1 MITFS
6 DPNNKYNIIFSIVND
21 DDECQFIFTNNIVR
35 KSITYNSFIPDYTAE
50 FLKSFLSE
58 NFSNQVKFTWHYNG
72 GGMHQINITGTD
84 NNITIKTMYEDDD
97 RFGTNSDGSIN
108 YDSAYQEWNI
118 VTIAITIQELNNIF
132 KSILD
137 YINNNFQL
145 GKVYIPPLQTSS
157 TYNRYMSNPSSN

>member
-72 GGMHQINITGTD
+72 GGMHQINITRYLK
-84 NNITIKTMYEDDD
+84 NPVFKD
-97 RFGTNSDGSIN
+97 RVSFLIIIFGGCNQ
-108 YDSAYQEWNI
+108 SAMPSEISSYQ
-118 VTIAITIQELNNIF
+118 
-132 KSILD
+132 
-137 YINNNFQL
+137 
-145 GKVYIPPLQTSS
+145 
-157 TYNRYMSNPSSN
+157 SSNDLSHADA